1 MTNPQWEQMEKPLLA
16 GGLGIWHMYWPESK
30 LLQLNFSQAAKIIS
44 NQVDLTD
51 TLDLHNFLENHV
63 HTQDRVALK
72 NLLENI
78 SNNRQSS
85 FSLEY
90 RLQVAP
96 GDYEWIHI
104 FGDASSV
111 IKEDNIS
118 SIYGFVKNIN
128 SQRMALDKL
137 AETEDL
143 VQNLALKI
151 SEMARPSILQTQ
163 ANQVP
168 SASAPEASEPASSSL
183 DAGNIGE
190 SLTRDLAIVSN
201 HLIYQISIIENFP
214 HPLAV
219 YDNLGQLIYANKMG
233 SDHLLPL
240 NVKPAQKSAWWKDP
254 AAVLSSGKS
263 STTSEYDPSINLGHR
278 QMSLTQITLH
288 DLYGHSLGT
297 LNIYKD
303 SNILQTADDRI
314 RIMLDTIPLGCN
326 FWNENLE
333 NIDCNQQSANIFEL
347 STKQDYLDNFYNL
360 SPEYQPDGRLS
371 SEVATERIRKAFI
384 DGYNQF
390 EWMHQLLDETPVPC
404 EVILVRVPRE
414 DSFIAVGYVRDLRK
428 IKAIQAERDMER
440 QLLRSIM
447 ETAPICLII
456 TIDSTIK
463 FITPF
468 AFNFIGREIGDH
480 ISTMFQSQ
488 EQWQELHSDLNTNGY
503 LNWQSAEIVRANGEV
518 RSMLVNSYQADYY
531 GEAGVISW
539 FMDITDL
546 KEAKRAAEESTR
558 AKSEFLANM
567 SHEIRTPM
575 NAILGLVH
583 LALQTQMT
591 DTQHDYLQK
600 TESAAKTLLRII
612 NDILDFSKIEAG
624 KLEIEME
631 EFHLAD
637 LFQGV
642 VDIVSPR
649 ANEKGIELL
658 LQVPSD
664 TPAGLIGDQVR
675 LTQVLNNLANNAIKF
690 TEKGQVTL
698 KVETI
703 EENGDRVVLRFLV
716 EDTGIGLSKEQLDK
730 LFSAFTQADVSTT
743 RRYGGT
749 GLGLVISKRLVE
761 MMGGEIWCDSE
772 VGKGSIF
779 GFTAAFKVHSTAK
792 RYVPKRNDF
801 RGLYA
806 LAVDDNSVALEILN
820 DFLKTL
826 GFSVVT
832 ASSGAEALTT
842 VSEWNSQGRHFDL
855 VFIDWKMPG
864 MDGIETSDRI
874 NKLINPNEL
883 PVIIMSTAYNR
894 DDVLGLSQKSGISNV
909 LTKPISPST
918 ILNVLVDTFGRG
930 VQGKEPDSTK
940 ATPTKNLSD
949 KFKGTRILLAEDNEV
964 NQLVASRILKNAGF
978 VVEIANNGEEA
989 LEMVQANQYE
999 LVLMDI
1005 QMPKMDGIE
1014 STRQIRSIPKFKNLP
1029 IVAMTAHAMSGD
1041 REISLAAGMNDH
1053 INKPINL
1060 KELFSTLTKCL
1071 GNSTFKVDS

>member
-1 MTNPQWEQMEKPLLA
+1 MLTKPAVANPHWGQIEKSLLA
-16 GGLGIWHMYWPESK
+16 GGLGLWYMHWSGDK
-30 LLQLNFSQAAKIIS
+30 LLQLNFSQAAEVIS
-44 NQVDLTD
+44 SQVSLPEPLELHIF
-51 TLDLHNFLENHV
+51 LDSYV
-63 HTQDRVALK
+63 HTQDRTSLK
-72 NLLENI
+72 ALLENI
-78 SNNRQSS
+78 TRTQQGP
-85 FSLEY
+85 FSLEC
-90 RLQVAP
+90 RFQVAP
-96 GDYEWIHI
+96 GDYIWVHI
-104 FGDASSV
+104 FGDATN
-111 IKEDNIS
+111 ITKEENTS
-118 SIYGFVKNIN
+118 SIYGFVQNIN
-128 SQRMALDKL
+128 SHRNTQDEL
-137 AETEDL
+137 AAKNGL
-143 VQNLALKI
+143 VQDLALKI
-151 SEMARPSILQTQ
+151 SELAKPSPLQVRGTEMARTPALGTAVPTGEDIGKNLLQ
-163 ANQVP
+163 
-168 SASAPEASEPASSSL
+168 
-183 DAGNIGE
+183 D
-190 SLTRDLAIVSN
+190 LTAINN
-201 HLIYQISIIENFP
+201 HINYYIATIENLP
-214 HPLAV
+214 IALTI
-219 YDNLGQLIYANKMG
+219 YDNDGNLIYANKIT
-233 SDHLLPL
+233 SSPPYSYDIAAP
-240 NVKPAQKSAWWKDP
+240 KPTWWKDP
-254 AAVLSSGKS
+254 AAIIKDAIPDIGNQASKDSNG
-263 STTSEYDPSINLGHR
+263 STQVDLCDPQGHK
-278 QMSLTQITLH
+278 
-288 DLYGHSLGT
+288 LGT
-297 LNIYKD
+297 LDIQKD
-303 SNILQTADDRI
+303 LASIKSTDERI
-314 RIMLDTIPLGCN
+314 RIMLDTVPLGCN
-326 FWNENLE
+326 FWNDHLE
-333 NIDCNQQSANIFEL
+333 NIDCNQQAANIFGL
-347 STKQDYLDNFYNL
+347 NNKQEYLDNFYSL

-371 SEVATERIRKAFI
+371 SEVATEKIHKAFAS
-384 DGYNQF
+384 GYDHF
-390 EWMHQLLDETPVPC
+390 EWMHQLLDGTPVPC

-414 DSFIAVGYVRDLRK
+414 DSFIVVGYVRDLRK
-428 IKAIQAERDMER
+428 LKAIQTERDMER

-447 ETAPICLII
+447 ETAPICLVI
-456 TIDSTIK
+456 TVDSTIK

-488 EQWQELHSDLNTNGY
+488 EQWEDLNREFIKQGY
-503 LNWQSAEIVRANGEV
+503 LNWQSVEIIRTNGEV
-518 RSMLVNSYQADYY
+518 RSMLVNSFQADYY

-591 DTQHDYLQK
+591 DTQHEYLQK

-642 VDIVSPR
+642 VDVVSPR

-698 KVETI
+698 KVETL
-703 EENGDRVVLRFLV
+703 EEEGDRVVLRFLV
-716 EDTGIGLSKEQLDK
+716 EDTGIGLSKEQLEK

-743 RRYGGT
+743 RKYGGT

-772 VGKGSIF
+772 LNKGSIF

-832 ASSGAEALTT
+832 ASSGAEALVT
-842 VSEWNSQGRHFDL
+842 VSEWKEQGRHFDL
-855 VFIDWKMPG
+855 VFIDWKMPE
-864 MDGIETSDRI
+864 MDGIEASNRI
-874 NKLINPNEL
+874 NKLVDPNEL

-894 DDVLGLSQKSGISNV
+894 DEVLGLSQESGIHNV

-918 ILNVLVDTFGRG
+918 ILNVLVETFGRG
-930 VQGKEPDSTK
+930 VEGKNSTK
-940 ATPTKNLSD
+940 PAPVENAMSH
-949 KFKGTRILLAEDNEV
+949 FKGSRILLAEDNEV

-978 VVEIANNGEEA
+978 IVEIANNGEEA
-989 LEMVQANQYE
+989 LSMVQANQYH

-1014 STRQIRSIPKFKNLP
+1014 ATRQIRALPEFKDLP

-1041 REISLAAGMNDH
+1041 REISLAAGMDDH

-1060 KELFSTLTKCL
+1060 QELFSTVTKWL
-1071 GNSTFKVDS
+1071 RKSTTLS